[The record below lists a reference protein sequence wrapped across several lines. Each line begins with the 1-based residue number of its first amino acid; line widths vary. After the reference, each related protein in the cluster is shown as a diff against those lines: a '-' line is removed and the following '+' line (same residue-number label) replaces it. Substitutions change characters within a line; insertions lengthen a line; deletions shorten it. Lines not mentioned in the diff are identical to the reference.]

1 MDNMK
6 PLIRGYVHLAGFVIA
21 IFASLFLI
29 IHSYGSHALA
39 ANLVYS
45 ISLVGM
51 YAISALYHYPMWS
64 RRVYLLLRRI
74 DHAAIYFFIAGTATP
89 ICLFGIKGQK
99 GLQFLIILW
108 TFALIGI
115 FMAIFWSH
123 GPKWMRA
130 FLYLAI
136 GWIGIF
142 YLPEMKSGLGA
153 ENMRLL
159 LIGGILFTIGALIY
173 GFKHPNPFPKVFGYH
188 EIFHIL
194 VVIASGFYF
203 FIIYNL

>member
-1 MDNMK
+1 MK
-6 PLIRGYVHLAGFVIA
+6 PLTRGYVHLAAFVIA
-21 IFASLFLI
+21 IFACLFLI
-29 IHSYGSHALA
+29 IHSSGTHSLA

-51 YAISALYHYPMWS
+51 YGISALYHSPLWS
-64 RRVYLLLRRI
+64 RRIYLLLRRI

-89 ICLFGIKGQK
+89 ICLLGIKGQA
-99 GLQFLIILW
+99 GLHLLIILW
-108 TFALIGI
+108 ICVFVGI

-130 FLYLAI
+130 FLYLTI

-142 YLPEMKSGLGA
+142 YLPEMKSGLGV

-159 LIGGILFTIGALIY
+159 LIGGILFTVGALVY
-173 GFKHPNPFPKVFGYH
+173 GFKHPDPFPKIFGYH

-203 FIIYNL
+203 FMIYNLS